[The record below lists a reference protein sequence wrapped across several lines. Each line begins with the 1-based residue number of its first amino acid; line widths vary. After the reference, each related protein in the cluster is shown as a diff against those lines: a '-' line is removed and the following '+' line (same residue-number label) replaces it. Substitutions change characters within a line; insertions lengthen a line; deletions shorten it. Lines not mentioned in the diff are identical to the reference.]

1 MTGKLRLLLSV
12 LSFVGLLPTAK
23 AQLESPLFSFTHDT
37 ICKDAEFVPNLFAV
51 GAQSY
56 RWSFCQPLLNI
67 PPQSTD
73 MGVGALQLQTNNNIH
88 TVKSGDF
95 FYSFTTNN
103 ASRVFRY
110 QYQDGLETDPLV
122 TDFGHFQFAVP
133 TNPTGTSVVETA
145 SGWHV
150 FVIGTSTSGAK
161 LVRLDFAQGLNY
173 PMSGFYQYNIG
184 TQLTSPRE
192 LYTVVVND
200 SLRAFTFD
208 NNEFKRLD
216 FGASVDSIANIENFG
231 AMGGVFSDV
240 SGIAAVKEMDN
251 FHFMVTNE
259 TSYKVTHI
267 TFGNSYLNVPFAVD
281 LGTFSGKVDMPTG
294 ISIVKSCN
302 DYYGFVT
309 NKDKNELAVL
319 HWPASIA
326 GAATAEV
333 VELGAHL
340 LQATAISNAHRE
352 NGAIIMHVVNS
363 SNTMTRLKYASCS
376 NASIGGSD
384 LANPLPVKYNNIGV
398 YSVSL
403 VVDEGLATERSYC
416 LPMTVVEYPS
426 INLTTQDTLIC
437 SGDTI
442 NMHALTFGTDS
453 ISWSPDY
460 NITPLTGNFVKVW
473 PEYSQVYTVTFNF
486 APNCIVKK
494 EFNIVVDKIVSDAG
508 EDRTI
513 TDGSPTVIGGPKT
526 TLRDGLMYTWTP
538 NVFFESPSNTPVSS
552 VRPAQNMTY
561 YLTVTS
567 PTGCSRI
574 DSVWIG
580 VPCEDIQL
588 PNAFAPTSTN
598 FGLQNLQITQ
608 VNYFRIYDRWG
619 RQVFSTTN
627 PYQTWNG
634 RNDIGI
640 ECEMGVY
647 VWEIDAFCKDTN
659 QRFRK
664 SGNVTLIR

>member
-12 LSFVGLLPTAK
+12 LSFVGLLPTAN
-23 AQLESPLFSFTHDT
+23 AQLETPLFSFTHDT
-37 ICKDAEFVPNLFAV
+37 ICKDAEFVPNLMAT

-67 PPQSTD
+67 PPEATN
-73 MGVGALQLQTNNNIH
+73 MGVGNLQLSTNNNMH
-88 TVKSGDF
+88 TVRSGDF
-95 FYSFTTNN
+95 FYSFTTNS

-110 QYQDGLETDPLV
+110 QYQDGLESDPLV

-133 TNPTGTSVVETA
+133 TNPTGTSVVETET
-145 SGWHV
+145 GWHV
-150 FVIGTSTSGAK
+150 FVIGTSTNGAR

-173 PMSGFYQYNIG
+173 PLTGFYAYDV
-184 TQLTSPRE
+184 TSQFTTPKE
-192 LYTVVVND
+192 LYTVMVND

-208 NNEFKRLD
+208 NNEFKRID
-216 FGASVDSIANIENFG
+216 FNTDIDTIAHVENFG
-231 AMGGVFSDV
+231 SMGGVFEDV
-240 SGIAAVKEMDN
+240 SGIASIKEMDN
-251 FHFMVTNE
+251 FHFIVTNE

-267 TFGNSYLNVPFAVD
+267 TFGNSYLNTPFAVD
-281 LGTFSGKVDMPTG
+281 LGSFSGKVDMPSG
-294 ISIVKSCN
+294 ISVVRSCN
-302 DYYGFVT
+302 DYYGFIT

-326 GAATAEV
+326 GTPTAEV
-333 VELGAHL
+333 IELGALL
-340 LQATAISNAHRE
+340 LQPTTISNAHRE
-352 NGAIIMHVVNS
+352 NGAIYMHVVNS
-363 SNTMTRLKYASCS
+363 SNAMTRLKYASCT

-384 LANPLPVKYNNIGV
+384 MPTPPPVKYNALGT

-403 VVDEGLATERSYC
+403 VIDEGLATERSFC

-453 ISWSPDY
+453 ITWAPDY
-460 NITPLTGNFVKVW
+460 NITPLAGNFVRVW
-473 PEYSQVYTVTFNF
+473 PEYDQVYTVTFNF

-494 EFNIVVDKIVSDAG
+494 EFNIVVDKIISDAG

-526 TLRDGLMYTWTP
+526 TLREGLLYTWTP
-538 NVFFESPSNTPVSS
+538 NVYFESEPNTPVTS

-574 DSVWIG
+574 DSVLIR
-580 VPCEDIQL
+580 VPCEDVQL
-588 PNAFAPTSTN
+588 PNAFAPSSGN
-598 FGLQNLQITQ
+598 FGLLNLQITQ
-608 VNYFRIYDRWG
+608 INYFRIYDRWG
-619 RQVFSTTN
+619 REMFSTSN
-627 PYQTWNG
+627 PFQTWNG
-634 RNDIGI
+634 RNKLGI

-659 QRFRK
+659 ERFRT